1 MRILL
6 VEDDAMIGRSLRQ
19 ALLNEGMS
27 VDWTTSGLDGENSVR
42 LGAYA
47 AVLLDLSL
55 PDTSGFDVLR
65 RLRTCGDQI
74 PILVLTAR
82 DAVED
87 RIAGLDLGADDYIV
101 KPFDVRELVARMRAV
116 IRRRAGAAQP
126 MLQTA
131 ALSLDLGSHELA
143 FGQERRILSA
153 REFALMRAL
162 MERPGTILSRSQIEE
177 RIYGW
182 GEEVESNAVDV
193 LIHSLRKRFGKDLI
207 SNVRGAGW
215 MVMKD

>member
-1 MRILL
+1 MRVLL

-27 VDWTTSGLDGENSVR
+27 VDWTMSGLDGENSVR

-47 AVLLDLSL
+47 AILLDLGL
-55 PDTSGFDVLR
+55 PDTTGFDILR
-65 RLRTCGDQI
+65 RLRAGGDQI
-74 PILVLTAR
+74 PIIVLTAR

-101 KPFDVRELVARMRAV
+101 KPFDVRELIARIRAV

-126 MLQTA
+126 MLQTS
-131 ALSLDLGSHELA
+131 ALTLDLGSHELA

-215 MVMKD
+215 MVMKG

>member
-1 MRILL
+1 MRVLL
-6 VEDDAMIGRSLRQ
+6 VEDDTMIGRSLRQ

-47 AVLLDLSL
+47 AVLLDLGL

-65 RLRTCGDQI
+65 RVRACGDKV
-74 PILVLTAR
+74 PIIVLTAR
-82 DAVED
+82 DAVDD
-87 RIAGLDLGADDYIV
+87 RIAGLDLGADDFIV
-101 KPFDVRELVARMRAV
+101 KPFDVRELIARMRAV
-116 IRRRAGAAQP
+116 IRRRAGAALP
-126 MLQTA
+126 MLQTT

-143 FGQERRILSA
+143 FGGERRILSA
-153 REFALMRAL
+153 REFALMGAL

-193 LIHSLRKRFGKDLI
+193 LIHSLRKRFGRDLI

-215 MVMKD
+215 MVVKG